1 MFLKDMSI
9 GEFVTRK
16 DWQNSAQHPLYIG
29 REQKDFMY
37 YKNNKPGN
45 KVNVYSS
52 VWKYDDFIY
61 CDRHGNIPQKYFLY
75 IGSTHLFILDNEK
88 CKGYCQNKFD
98 PVNFRS
104 LIFKPI
110 DCTDTL
116 IKGIPLIGT
125 FSTEQELIDLL
136 NPYKNTTQKET
147 QMSYEDIK
155 IIVTSSKGDIM
166 PFKSEDDAIAWI
178 AEKLE
183 AAPRLNFTMFKGYQ
197 AVEPTKPDL
206 SKFIRKIED

>member
-1 MFLKDMSI
+1 MYLIDAENYTFIKRKVWDKSI
-9 GEFVTRK
+9 CVQKEHGAYTYYRNGKACEKVSV
-16 DWQNSAQHPLYIG
+16 NSNIWMH
-29 REQKDFMY
+29 
-37 YKNNKPGN
+37 
-45 KVNVYSS
+45 S
-52 VWKYDDFIY
+52 DFIY
-61 CDRHGNIPQKYFLY
+61 SDIYGN
-75 IGSTHLFILDNEK
+75 
-88 CKGYCQNKFD
+88 
-98 PVNFRS
+98 
-104 LIFKPI
+104 
-110 DCTDTL
+110 
-116 IKGIPLIGT
+116 T
-125 FSTEQELIDLL
+125 FSDLPKTTYDQL
-136 NPYKNTTQKET
+136 NTIQKEL

>member
-1 MFLKDMSI
+1 MFLKDMPM
-9 GEFVTRK
+9 GKFVTRK
-16 DWQNSAQHPLYIG
+16 DWQNSAQHPLYVG
-29 REQKDFMY
+29 RGPKDFMY
-37 YKNNKPGN
+37 YKNSRPGN
-45 KVNVYSS
+45 KVEMYSS

-61 CDRHGNIPQKYFLY
+61 CDKHGNILQKYSLY
-75 IGSTHLFILDNEK
+75 IGKTHIFIVDNENSTYSCCRK
-88 CKGYCQNKFD
+88 SEFTEFKYLF
-98 PVNFRS
+98 
-104 LIFKPI
+104 FKPI
-110 DCTDTL
+110 HYEEIL
-116 IKGIPLIGT
+116 LEGIPFIGT
-125 FSTEQELIDLL
+125 FSTEQELTLAINKHL
-136 NPYKNTTQKET
+136 NTTQKEL

-197 AVEPTKPDL
+197 AIEPTKPDL